1 MSFIEPNHFSVSVDD
16 RLSEDCKMAPMP
28 GLLLPLS
35 AAIFVVEA
43 DDCKSD
49 CDQCCDDDL
58 DNNSLS

>member
-1 MSFIEPNHFSVSVDD
+1 MSLMEPNHFNVSVDD
-16 RLSEDCKMAPMP
+16 RLSELGTSTAS
-28 GLLLPLS
+28 LL

-43 DDCKSD
+43 YDCKSD